1 MRDKLDSS
9 SLTVHQLLEAMPGN
23 KSQINTKKTNKK
35 VIPKQQIKRQL
46 PQLDVKVCNYTITK
60 KEKKKKHVTAH
71 FCSIT
76 L

>member
-35 VIPKQQIKRQL
+35 VIPKQQITSQSPK
-46 PQLDVKVCNYTITK
+46 LDIKVCNYTFDK
-60 KEKKKKHVTAH
+60 KN
-71 FCSIT
+71 CNRS
-76 L
+76 